1 MYNSFD
7 DLIENHMVC
16 VRFSDK
22 ENLRDIIDFKLK
34 RTKGCGCLFVKDID
48 FKSYYDNDFQD
59 WEVMLVIGNAEE
71 SLYDVTLYYTKS
83 RVGLNVI
90 VETYYEKI

>member
-7 DLIENHMVC
+7 DLIEKHMVC

-22 ENLRDIIDFKLK
+22 ESLRDIIDFKLK
-34 RTKGCGCLFVKDID
+34 HTKGCGTLKVKDIE
-48 FKSYYDNDFQD
+48 FKSFYDNDFQD
-59 WEVMLVIGNAEE
+59 WEVIVIVGNDEE
-71 SLYDVTLYYTKS
+71 DFYDIILYYTKS

-90 VETYYEKI
+90 VETYYEEI

>member
-34 RTKGCGCLFVKDID
+34 HTKDCDCLFVKDID